1 MNEMKVLLKQ
11 DVQGSGKKGQIVNV
25 ADGYARNFL
34 IKRGLAVEA
43 NAQVLSEVK
52 AKEEA
57 AKRRE
62 AIDLQN
68 ARELSKE
75 LEGRSVKVSAKAGA
89 NGMLFGA
96 VTSKEVSDAVE
107 KAFGVSI
114 DKRKIELESDIK
126 NFGTYEASL
135 KLHAGV
141 SAKIFVVV
149 AEE

>member
-1 MNEMKVLLKQ
+1 MKVLLKE
-11 DVQGSGKKGQIVNV
+11 DVRGSGKKGQIIEV

-43 NAQVLSEVK
+43 SNQILGEVK

-62 AIDLQN
+62 AIELQQ
-68 ARELSKE
+68 ARDTAKQLDGK
-75 LEGRSVKVSAKAGA
+75 SVKITAKAGA
-89 NGMLFGA
+89 NGRLFGS
-96 VTSKEVSDAVE
+96 VTSKEVADAIE
-107 KAFGVSI
+107 KSFKVAV
-114 DKRKIELESDIK
+114 DKRKVELSSDIK
-126 NFGTYEASL
+126 NFGSFEAVV

-141 SAKIFVVV
+141 SAKMFVVV

>member
-1 MNEMKVLLKQ
+1 MNHMKVLLKQ
-11 DVQGSGKKGQIVNV
+11 DVQGSGKKGQIINV

-43 NAQVLSEVK
+43 NAQVMGEVK

-62 AIDLQN
+62 AIELQN
-68 ARELSKE
+68 ARDTAKQLDGK
-75 LEGRSVKVSAKAGA
+75 SVKIAAKSGA
-89 NGMLFGA
+89 NGRLFGS
-96 VTSKEVSDAVE
+96 VTSKEVADAVE
-107 KAFGVSI
+107 KNFSI
-114 DKRKIELESDIK
+114 TNDKRKIELATEIK
-126 NFGTYEASL
+126 NYGSYEATL

>member
-1 MNEMKVLLKQ
+1 MKVLLKE
-11 DVQGSGKKGQIVNV
+11 DVRGSGKKGQIIEV

-43 NAQVLSEVK
+43 NNQILGEVK

-62 AIDLQN
+62 AIELQQ
-68 ARELSKE
+68 ARDTAKQLDGK
-75 LEGRSVKVSAKAGA
+75 SVKITAKSGS
-89 NGMLFGA
+89 NGRLFGS
-96 VTSKEVSDAVE
+96 VTAKEVAEAIE
-107 KAFGVSI
+107 KNYSFTV
-114 DKRKIELESDIK
+114 DKRKVELSSDIK
-126 NFGTYEASL
+126 NFGTFEAVV

-141 SAKIFVVV
+141 SAKMFVVV

>member
-1 MNEMKVLLKQ
+1 MKVLLKE
-11 DVQGSGKKGQIVNV
+11 DVRGSGKKGQIIEV

-43 NAQVLSEVK
+43 SNQILGEVK

-62 AIDLQN
+62 AIELQQ
-68 ARELSKE
+68 ARDTAKQLDGK
-75 LEGRSVKVSAKAGA
+75 SVKITAKAGA
-89 NGMLFGA
+89 NGRLFGS
-96 VTSKEVSDAVE
+96 VTSKEVADAIE
-107 KAFGVSI
+107 KSFRVAV
-114 DKRKIELESDIK
+114 DKRKVELSSDIK
-126 NFGTYEASL
+126 NFGSFEAVV

-141 SAKIFVVV
+141 SAKMFVVV

>member
-1 MNEMKVLLKQ
+1 MKVLLKE
-11 DVQGSGKKGQIVNV
+11 DVRGSGKKGQIIEV

-43 NAQVLSEVK
+43 NNQILGEVK

-62 AIDLQN
+62 ALELQQ
-68 ARELSKE
+68 ARDTAKQLDGK
-75 LEGRSVKVSAKAGA
+75 SVKIVAKSGS
-89 NGMLFGA
+89 NGRLFGS
-96 VTSKEVSDAVE
+96 VTAKEVAEAIEKNYNFAV
-107 KAFGVSI
+107 
-114 DKRKIELESDIK
+114 DKRKVELSSDIK
-126 NFGTYEASL
+126 NFGTFEAVV

-141 SAKIFVVV
+141 SAKMFVVV

>member
-1 MNEMKVLLKQ
+1 MKVLLKQ
-11 DVQGSGKKGQIVNV
+11 DVQGSGKKGEIVNV

-43 NAQVLSEVK
+43 SAQVLGEVK

-62 AIDLQN
+62 ALELQN
-68 ARELSKE
+68 ARETAKQLDGKA
-75 LEGRSVKVSAKAGA
+75 VKLTAKSGA
-89 NGMLFGA
+89 NGRLFGS
-96 VTSKEVSDAVE
+96 VTSREVAEAVE
-107 KAFGVSI
+107 KAFGIAI
-114 DKRKIELESDIK
+114 DKRKIELSSEIK
-126 NFGTYEASL
+126 NYGSYEAAL